1 MIQGGGLRHRPRRP
15 EGTRGPGEGRAGA
28 GGFGGQRSAGAAAPA
43 AGDAR
48 ALGARCHHG
57 EPGPPP
63 PPRAPVGV
71 TWDGGCNLGAGLSDR
86 GAPASAG
93 RSRLG
98 PCAPRRA
105 PRRPMCPHL
114 SASPGDSRPR
124 QASCERASAP
134 QVGGPASRPPSSLA
148 ARSLSLAPGLS
159 PPFSPP
165 FPVTHERI
173 SPPEPPPQAGSLR
186 IAEPR
191 LRGKKGVGCAGRA
204 LHRRDTW
211 GGAREGGS
219 GGPAGVAPSGGV
231 ATGLPVSR
239 EEGRDH
245 PYPSPFWARFPYA
258 SEITPFGVHPYHAL
272 RTGISASPRG
282 PQSEPLFQPPGPHTC
297 QDRCRWRLLRAGT
310 GNGQTDRP
318 GQMQGTG
325 SMTSLGSCLA
335 EHRGGDRWE
344 DAEVGSLALWEA
356 PTPRIPCLL
365 SPSPPNSSVCTFSS
379 AVPRVQGQN
388 QRGASRT
395 GASDLAQCRPAG
407 TQVGTRP
414 AFG

>member
-86 GAPASAG
+86 GAPGAPAGAGARARRAGERAGAASAG

-245 PYPSPFWARFPYA
+245 PYPSLPDLWSAPLRRAHWMPTLGDPGA
-258 SEITPFGVHPYHAL
+258 HAVGVPSRHG
-272 RTGISASPRG
+272 RR
-282 PQSEPLFQPPGPHTC
+282 
-297 QDRCRWRLLRAGT
+297 
-310 GNGQTDRP
+310 
-318 GQMQGTG
+318 
-325 SMTSLGSCLA
+325 
-335 EHRGGDRWE
+335 
-344 DAEVGSLALWEA
+344 EA
-356 PTPRIPCLL
+356 IMKFY
-365 SPSPPNSSVCTFSS
+365 VFFSS
-379 AVPRVQGQN
+379 TVNKIQRVSSLRN
-388 QRGASRT
+388 FR
-395 GASDLAQCRPAG
+395 LC
-407 TQVGTRP
+407 VKCV
-414 AFG
+414 